1 MNCRVPQGSIL
12 GPLLFLIYI
21 NDLPNCLKTD
31 LRFFADDTALL
42 IDGKNFADVK
52 SVTNSELSHISR
64 WMIANNLTVNPK
76 KTLALL
82 ISPQLRND
90 CSSPQVTLTLN
101 SEMINTTENAR
112 YLGIIIDSTLKFQS
126 QISLLE
132 KKLARSVGIL
142 SKLSH
147 FLPQKAL
154 LNLCYSLIHSQL
166 LYALPVWCATY
177 KTYLIKVKR
186 LQNKAIQ
193 AVTKTKNTESV
204 TPQYKKL

>member
-1 MNCRVPQGSIL
+1 ME
-12 GPLLFLIYI
+12 
-21 NDLPNCLKTD
+21 
-31 LRFFADDTALL
+31 
-42 IDGKNFADVK
+42 

-64 WMIANNLTVNPK
+64 WMIANSLTVNPT

-101 SEMINTTENAR
+101 SEMINTTETAR
-112 YLGIIIDSTLKFQS
+112 YLGIIIDSKLKFQS
-126 QISLLE
+126 HISLLE

-142 SKLSH
+142 TKLSL

-154 LNLCYSLIHSQL
+154 LNLYYSLIHSQLL

-186 LQNKAIQ
+186 LQNKAI
-193 AVTKTKNTESV
+193 
-204 TPQYKKL
+204 